1 MKQPIHTPGPIKWSE
16 DFGLYSDNG
25 TITNA
30 YNGAQYDDSSDPA
43 TIEISKPDARLLVAG
58 YNAFDSA
65 AQHLGLNAVEF
76 AECMADSGIAQLV
89 DALRAAHREIRAWR
103 DGVNVRSRNLHD
115 AKVGAT
121 YANESA
127 ILDILAKVKGGKA

>member
-16 DFGLYSDNG
+16 DFGLYSDHG

-30 YNGAQYDDSSDPA
+30 CNGAQYDDSSDPA

-76 AECMADSGIAQLV
+76 AERMADG
-89 DALRAAHREIRAWR
+89 ALADLLESHNDMLYRFHSCISDGNGEIEGDKEAMARARA
-103 DGVNVRSRNLHD
+103 VI
-115 AKVGAT
+115 
-121 YANESA
+121 E
-127 ILDILAKVKGGKA
+127 KVKGINL